1 MVSFYRGQR
10 FRTLWGV
17 DDVVL
22 IPEAAKQLGISRQTL
37 WRHVAAGRLPA
48 TKVGRDYVIRRADLA
63 AFDAA
68 RQKTPGRPRKP
79 KTVEYRA
86 PGDHGVTG
94 RLMAAERPEYDA

>member
-1 MVSFYRGQR
+1 M
-10 FRTLWGV
+10 

-37 WRHVAAGRLPA
+37 WRHVHAGRLPA
-48 TKVGRDYVIRRADLA
+48 MRVGRDYVIRRADLA
-63 AFDAA
+63 TFEAQ

-79 KTVEYRA
+79 KVVEYRV

-94 RLMAAERPEYDA
+94 RLMAAERPDYQA